1 MITALVAWKVMALA
15 VSQDTTK
22 AQEAEPPRDF
32 LSAEMPGIAGMPT
45 TLTLQHFVFPMSEP
59 KTSPKHLW
67 KFPFVTAGF
76 VKTTAEGE
84 NYSPRFR
91 VFAQSRRVPDPP
103 LMHDDVAQ
111 WSTRMLLRLWD
122 YNFARLR
129 IDHSER
135 FRRGVDVYLC
145 FAGDAGGEHLFDVD
159 TFDLDNNGN
168 PKRVNTI
175 YIYQIHKIEAPIQLS
190 RELAHEYGHAILPA
204 IGPYEGPEDW
214 ANGEVGERLY
224 LQWLRDDLVAGKL
237 STDDTVHTDV
247 AALDA
252 YLAKNVHPMLVS
264 MGTKGPNLELLKG
277 KSQESFFEYV
287 ALTTYAGQILPPR
300 VFGRS
305 LMLTGSQKAIDYEK
319 SIRDAVA
326 EVPSLEITVP
336 AVLKGKAIFIP
347 LGEKAKLSGA
357 KVLSRSGGWAK
368 VQPSAAKIKVTQPG
382 N

>member
-1 MITALVAWKVMALA
+1 MITSLVAWKVLALA
-15 VSQDTTK
+15 TS
-22 AQEAEPPRDF
+22 QEAPNPQEEETPRDF

-45 TLTLQHFVFPMSEP
+45 TLTLQHFVFPMAEP

-76 VKTTAEGE
+76 VKTSKEGE
-84 NYSPRFR
+84 NFSPRFR

-111 WSTRMLLRLWD
+111 WSTRMFLRLWD

-159 TFDLDNNGN
+159 TFDTDASGN

-175 YIYQIHKIEAPIQLS
+175 YIYQVHRIAAPIQLS
-190 RELAHEYGHAILPA
+190 REIAHEYGHAILPA

-237 STDDTVHTDV
+237 STDDMVHTDV
-247 AALDA
+247 AALNE
-252 YLAKNVHPMLVS
+252 YLAKNVHPLVVS
-264 MGTKGPNLELLKG
+264 MGTKGPNRELLGG
-277 KSQESFFEYV
+277 KSKESFYEYV
-287 ALTTYAGQILPPR
+287 ALTTYVGQILPSR

-305 LMLTGSQKAIDYEK
+305 LMLTGSQKAMDYEK
-319 SIRDAVA
+319 AIRDAVA

-336 AVLKGKAIFIP
+336 AVLKGKSIYLP
-347 LGEKAKLSGA
+347 VGEKAKLAGA
-357 KVLSRSGGWAK
+357 KVLSRSNGWAK
-368 VQPSAAKIKVTQPG
+368 VQPSAAKIKVTQPES
-382 N
+382 